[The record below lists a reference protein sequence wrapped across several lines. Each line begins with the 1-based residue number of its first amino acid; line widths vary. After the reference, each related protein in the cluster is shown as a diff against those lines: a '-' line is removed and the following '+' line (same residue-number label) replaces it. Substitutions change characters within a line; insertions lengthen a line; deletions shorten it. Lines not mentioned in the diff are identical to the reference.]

1 MPRRIQIS
9 LPSVHLV
16 FIAAVYLTVVFNI
29 AFFKGLATAFPVN
42 QAAPFLVSVF
52 IAVWAINALLLLPF
66 SHRVTL
72 KPAIGALVLLGSVA
86 SYFSL
91 AYNVHFD
98 ATMVQNALN
107 TNPEEAG
114 DLITVKFIAYV
125 LALGVLP
132 VVGLGFV
139 RLSADPSRRP
149 LVKRM
154 ILAPILIVL
163 IAVQVP
169 LFSARY
175 ATFIREHKSLR
186 YQILPAALLQATVSA
201 VSPHFARTA
210 ERAPTARD
218 AHVSASDR
226 DRELLILVIGET
238 ARADR
243 FSLNGYARGTNP
255 QLAKE
260 SVISFK
266 EVEACGTSTAVSVP
280 CMFSIFDADGYSDSR
295 GRETENLIDALLHA
309 GIHVLWRDNNSNS
322 RHVAGKVPYQ
332 DFKDPAINPVCDIEC
347 RDEGMLVGLQQYI
360 DSQPKGDIVIVL
372 HQMGNHGP
380 AYYKRYPSAFERF
393 TPVCKTA
400 QLAECTR
407 DEIGNAYDNAILYTD
422 DFLAKVIALL
432 KRYDRQFEAAM
443 LYVSDHGESLGEN
456 GLWLHGMPRAFAP
469 REQTMVPAIFWF
481 GAGFEPADAAAVR
494 SRRNEK
500 ISHHN
505 LFHTVLGALE
515 IDTHDYNPQLDLRR
529 PLDGIARPRQ

>member
-1 MPRRIQIS
+1 MRRPIQVCLTPIR
-9 LPSVHLV
+9 LV
-16 FIAAVYLTVVFNI
+16 LLAAVYMTVVFNI
-29 AFFKGLATAFPVN
+29 AFFKGLATAFPPD
-42 QAAPFLVSVF
+42 QAAPFHVSVF

-66 SHRVTL
+66 SHRLTL
-72 KPAIGALVLLGSVA
+72 KPAIGVLVLLGAVS
-86 SYFSL
+86 SYFAV

-107 TNPEEAG
+107 TNPDEAG
-114 DLITVKFIAYV
+114 DLITVKFITYV

-132 VVGLGFV
+132 IVGLWFV
-139 RLSADPSRRP
+139 SLSTATGKRP

-154 ILAPILIVL
+154 TLAATLIIL

-175 ATFIREHKSLR
+175 ATFIREHKPLR
-186 YQILPAALLQATVSA
+186 YQILPAALIQATVTA
-201 VSPHFARTA
+201 VSPHFTRTV
-210 ERAPTARD
+210 ERAPTAPD
-218 AHVSASDR
+218 AHVLASDN

-243 FSLNGYARGTNP
+243 FSLNGYARETNP

-332 DFKDPAINPVCDIEC
+332 DFKDPANNPVCDVEC
-347 RDEGMLVGLQQYI
+347 RDEGMLAGLQQYI
-360 DSQPKGDIVIVL
+360 DSQTKGDIVIVL

-380 AYYKRYPSAFERF
+380 AYYKRYPPAFERF
-393 TPVCKTA
+393 KPVCKTA

-432 KRYDRQFEAAM
+432 KRYDHQFETAM

-456 GLWLHGMPRAFAP
+456 GLWLHGMPRALAP

-481 GAGFEPADAAAVR
+481 GAGFEPADAIAVR
-494 SRRNEK
+494 SRQNDR

-505 LFHTVLGALE
+505 LFHTVLGVLE
-515 IDTHDYNPQLDLRR
+515 IDTHDYDPQLDLRR
-529 PLDGIARPRQ
+529 PRDGVAELRK